1 MAAKLTERQKRFCD
15 EYLIALNATQ
25 AAIRAGYSKK
35 TAKVIGSENLTKPDI
50 AARIEKRRAAQI
62 KRTEIT
68 ADRVLLELA
77 RIAFVDGSAFATI
90 TARGKV
96 KFTPTDELTHDQ
108 KAVIAGVKNGKF
120 GTEIKTNDKVRALE
134 LLGKH
139 LGLFDSGSLQP
150 DEGVQIIDDV

>member
-15 EYLIALNATQ
+15 EYLIDLNATQ

-35 TAKVIGSENLTKPDI
+35 TAKVIGNENLTKPDI
-50 AARIEKRRAAQI
+50 AARIKKRRDAQI

-90 TARGKV
+90 TARGNV
-96 KFTPTDELTHDQ
+96 KFTPTDELTNDQ
-108 KAVIAGVKNGKF
+108 RAVIAGVKNGKF

-139 LGLFDSGSLQP
+139 LGLFDSGSLQS

>member
-15 EYLIALNATQ
+15 EYLIDLNATQ

>member
-15 EYLIALNATQ
+15 EYLIDLNATQ

-96 KFTPTDELTHDQ
+96 KFTPTDEITNDQ

-139 LGLFDSGSLQP
+139 LGLFDGDRSPS
-150 DEGVQIIDDV
+150 DEGVQIIDDL

>member
-15 EYLIALNATQ
+15 EYLIDLNATQ

-96 KFTPTDELTHDQ
+96 KFTPTDELTNDQ
-108 KAVIAGVKNGKF
+108 RAVIAGVKNGKF

-139 LGLFDSGSLQP
+139 LGLFDSGSLQS
-150 DEGVQIIDDV
+150 DAGVQIIDDV

>member
-1 MAAKLTERQKRFCD
+1 MSAKLTERQTRFCD
-15 EYLIALNATQ
+15 EYLIDLNATQ
-25 AAIRAGYSKK
+25 AAVRAGYSKK
-35 TAKVIGSENLTKPDI
+35 TAGSIGNELLKKPEI
-50 AARIEKRRAAQI
+50 VARIKKRRDAQI

-77 RIAFVDGSAFATI
+77 RIAFVNGSAFATI
-90 TARGKV
+90 TARGKI
-96 KFTPTDELTHDQ
+96 KFTPTDDLTPDQ
-108 KAVIAGVKNGKF
+108 RSVIASVKNGKF

-139 LGLFDSGSLQP
+139 LGLFDGDRGQS